1 MIHKDKNIGIWK
13 QVLFFALPIAA
24 TSMLEQLFNS
34 ADVAVVGR
42 FANASALAAVG
53 STSAVVNLYV
63 AIFTGLAVGAN
74 VLVAQMVGAKK
85 EKEIKKAVHTSLLIA
100 VISGV
105 LLMLLGFLAAEPLL
119 KVMGTPSDIIDS
131 ATSYLRV
138 YSFGA
143 VFMMLYNFEAAI
155 MRANGDT
162 KRPLYC
168 LLFSGVC
175 NVVLNLFF
183 VIVCRMDVV
192 GVATATVLSNA
203 ISAVL
208 LFCFLYK
215 EKNAVHIVFTDIKID
230 KKSMK
235 TILRLGIPAA
245 IQGVLFSVANILIQT
260 GFNQLG
266 SEVIAASTIGLNAE
280 LFVYYL
286 MNSFGQTAVTFNG
299 QNRGAGDLKSCKK
312 YTFYCILMGEIV
324 TMSFVA
330 VILLFRVPFARLYS
344 NDASV
349 VSLSQIRLI
358 GVLVFEL
365 FNVMFEVLSGA
376 LRGLGYSTVPAA
388 VSAVFICGV
397 RMIWIFF
404 IFPTYHTF
412 RELLMVYPISWI
424 IACVAVG
431 IAYLSV
437 QKKIAVRIKIEN
449 S

>member
-1 MIHKDKNIGIWK
+1 MNNNKYTGIWK

-34 ADVAVVGR
+34 ADVAVVGK

-74 VLVAQMVGAKK
+74 VLVAQMIGAKK
-85 EKEIKKAVHTSLLIA
+85 EKEIIRAVHTSLVIA

-105 LLMLLGFLAAEPLL
+105 LLTLAGFFASEPILE
-119 KVMGTPSDIIDS
+119 VMGTPADIIDA

-138 YSFGA
+138 YSLGA

-183 VIVCRMDVV
+183 VIVCHMDVV
-192 GVATATVLSNA
+192 GVAAATVLSNA
-203 ISAVL
+203 TSAGL
-208 LFCFLYK
+208 LFYFLRT
-215 EKNAVHIVFTDIKID
+215 EENAVQVILTDIRID
-230 KKSMK
+230 KNSVKI
-235 TILRLGIPAA
+235 ILRLGIPAA

-260 GFNQLG
+260 GVNQLG
-266 SEVIAASTIGLNAE
+266 SNVIAASTIGLNAE

-286 MNSFGQTAVTFNG
+286 MNSFGQAAVTFNG
-299 QNRGAGDLKSCKK
+299 QNLGARDLKSCARF
-312 YTFYCILMGEIV
+312 TFYCIIMGEIV
-324 TMSFVA
+324 TMSLVA
-330 VILLFRVPFARLYS
+330 IILLFRVPFAQLYA

-349 VSLSQIRLI
+349 VALAQIRLI
-358 GVLVFEL
+358 GVLIFEM

-376 LRGLGYSTVPAA
+376 LRGLGYSTVPAG

-404 IFPTYHTF
+404 IFPSHHTF
-412 RELLMVYPISWI
+412 RELLIVYPTSWI
-424 IACVAVG
+424 VACIAVG

-437 QKKIAVRIKIEN
+437 QKRVAAKFKIETI
-449 S
+449 